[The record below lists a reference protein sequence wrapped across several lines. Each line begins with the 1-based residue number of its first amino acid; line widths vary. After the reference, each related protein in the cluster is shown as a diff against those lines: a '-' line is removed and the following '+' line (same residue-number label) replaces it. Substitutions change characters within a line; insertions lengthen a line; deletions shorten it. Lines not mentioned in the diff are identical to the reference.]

1 MGNKLGGKPM
11 GDKQRYLLLTGT
23 GCGDYYLLPQPKTGE
38 KETTQSNE
46 TGPNLRK
53 PTQLFISP
61 RYLVDFSTEGLEQL
75 QRHNVGLE
83 KADHILITHSQLD
96 HFYGQSIVNYC
107 VQRAQNNH
115 LPTHIFGNEMI
126 RHLMDQ
132 EILLQRAQDMVVVQV
147 LEPFEAYHL
156 GDMVVV
162 PLVANHL
169 NKGRNALLG
178 ETAFNYV
185 FKLGS
190 KTILYAVDT
199 AYPLPETWAA
209 LSQHCF
215 DIVIIEATLGE
226 EHDVDRMATDHL
238 NYALVEEIITRL
250 QSAGN
255 LAPDTL
261 IALTHLSP
269 WRVPSHAETAA
280 HLARKGLILA
290 FDGMRIDL

>member
-1 MGNKLGGKPM
+1 ML
-11 GDKQRYLLLTGT
+11 DKRRYLVLTGT
-23 GCGDYYLLPQPKTGE
+23 GCGDYYLLPDPKTGDQDS
-38 KETTQSNE
+38 TQHDDAN
-46 TGPNLRK
+46 PNLRK
-53 PTQLFISP
+53 PAQLFISP
-61 RYLVDFSTEGLEQL
+61 RYLVDFSTEGVDQL
-75 QRHNVGLE
+75 QRHNVGLQ
-83 KADHILITHSQLD
+83 KVDHILITHSQLD
-96 HFYGQSIVNYC
+96 HFYVQSIVNYC
-107 VQRAQNNH
+107 LQRAQNTH

-147 LEPFEAYHL
+147 LEPFEAYDL

-185 FKLGS
+185 FRLDS

-209 LSQHCF
+209 LGQHCF

-226 EHDVDRMATDHL
+226 ENNVDRMTTDHL

-250 QSAGN
+250 RSAGN
-255 LAPDTL
+255 LAPNAL

-269 WRVPSHAETAA
+269 WRVPSHEETAA
-280 HLARKGLILA
+280 HLARKGLTLA